1 MLCAQE
7 EWLHKILAAFQPID
21 LFRLILSTK
30 SRYWMLHFLSPV
42 VFGWSV
48 RFALEADLYR
58 HSYCWRSIRSQLR
71 HVRCHVAADV
81 ADADIAEWL

>member
-1 MLCAQE
+1 
-7 EWLHKILAAFQPID
+7 
-21 LFRLILSTK
+21 
-30 SRYWMLHFLSPV
+30 MLHFLSPV